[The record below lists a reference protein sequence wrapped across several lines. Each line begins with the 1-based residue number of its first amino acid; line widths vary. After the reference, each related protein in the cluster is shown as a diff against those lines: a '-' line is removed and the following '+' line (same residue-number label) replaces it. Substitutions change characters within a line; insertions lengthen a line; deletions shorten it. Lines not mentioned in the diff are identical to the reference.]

1 MSETDISK
9 DLNNPEMQTRRIELI
24 KRSRIQFLLFGL
36 IPLCVALV
44 LGGYAKS
51 NANLSTFTTILIIP
65 FFVMTWIFSKALG
78 LKNWQAAL
86 ILLVMLIFQNIAIF
100 LIATLVLIGKSLE
113 MTKARMPADLAK
125 FTDKPHTL
133 EERFAA
139 DRQRKP

>member
-9 DLNNPEMQTRRIELI
+9 DLNNPEVQTRRIELL
-24 KRSRIQFLLFGL
+24 KRSRIQFLLIGL

-51 NANLSTFTTILIIP
+51 HANLSTFTTILIIP

-86 ILLVMLIFQNIAIF
+86 ILVVMLVFQNIAIF
-100 LIATLVLIGKSLE
+100 LIATLGLLGKSLE
-113 MTKARMPADLAK
+113 MTKSKTPADLSKSA
-125 FTDKPHTL
+125 DKPHTL

-139 DRQRKP
+139 GRQRKS